1 MEERRAGIGG
11 RVVTRYLSGI
21 QASGTPH
28 IGNYFGAIEQHVR
41 ASRELGPDDAAFF
54 FIADYHALTTIADR
68 ALLERQVRTV
78 AATYLACGLDVDKA
92 VFFRQSDV
100 PEVCEL
106 AWLLATCTGMGL
118 LERAHSYKDK
128 VSKGVQP
135 SVGLFT
141 YPVLMAADILIYDA
155 DVVPVGK
162 DQQQHVE
169 MTQDM
174 ARYFNTRFAGGDE
187 VLRYPKWNFSRT
199 PVVLGLDGEKMSK
212 SYGNTIEIFLEGKAL
227 KKAVSG
233 IVTDSRAPDEPKDP
247 DELVVLQILELFLDD
262 DERADWRRRVREGGA
277 AGPGYGHIK
286 KEIVARM
293 DARFGEAR
301 EAYRAYM
308 EDPVAGREL
317 EEVLIEGGRRAREVA
332 RGVLSRCFDA
342 VGIVNRVREDARV

>member
-1 MEERRAGIGG
+1 M
-11 RVVTRYLSGI
+11 TRYLSGI

-28 IGNYFGAIEQHVR
+28 IGNYFGAIEQHVK

-68 ALLERQVRTV
+68 DVLERQMRTV
-78 AATYLACGLDVDKA
+78 AATYLACGLDVEKA

-128 VSKGVQP
+128 VAKGITP

-155 DVVPVGK
+155 DVVPVGR

-174 ARYFNTRFAGGDE
+174 ARYFNGRYAGGEE
-187 VLRYPKWNFSRT
+187 VLKYPSWTFSRT
-199 PVVLGLDGEKMSK
+199 PVVPGVDGEKMSK
-212 SYGNTIEIFLEGKAL
+212 SYGNTIDVFLEGKEL
-227 KKAVSG
+227 QRTVSR
-233 IVTDSRAPDEPKDP
+233 IVTDSRSPEEPKDP
-247 DELVVLQILELFLDD
+247 DGLVVMQILELFLED
-262 DERADWRRRVREGGA
+262 DERAGWRRRVREGGPGA
-277 AGPGYGHIK
+277 PGYGHIK

-293 DARFGEAR
+293 DARFGAARAAYRRYMEEPAAAR
-301 EAYRAYM
+301 EM
-308 EDPVAGREL
+308 ED
-317 EEVLIEGGRRAREVA
+317 VLVEGGRRARSTA
-332 RGVLSRCFDA
+332 REVLSRCFEA
-342 VGIVNRVREDARV
+342 VGIRNRSLPAAGPGTR

>member
-1 MEERRAGIGG
+1 
-11 RVVTRYLSGI
+11 VTRYLSGI

-41 ASRELGPDDAAFF
+41 TSRELGPDDHAFF
-54 FIADYHALTTIADR
+54 FIADFHALTTIADR
-68 ALLERQVRTV
+68 ELLERQVRTV
-78 AATYLACGLDVDKA
+78 AATYLACGLDAEKA

-106 AWLLATCTGMGL
+106 AWLLSTCTGMGL

-141 YPVLMAADILIYDA
+141 YPLLMAADILIYDA

-174 ARYFNTRFAGGDE
+174 ARYFNGRFAAGEE

-199 PVVLGLDGEKMSK
+199 PVVPGLDGEKMSK

-227 KKAVSG
+227 RKAVSG
-233 IVTDSRAPDEPKDP
+233 IVTDSRPPDEPKDP
-247 DELVVLQILELFLDD
+247 DALVVLQILELFL
-262 DERADWRRRVREGGA
+262 RALK
-277 AGPGYGHIK
+277 HIS
-286 KEIVARM
+286 EPTRH
-293 DARFGEAR
+293 
-301 EAYRAYM
+301 
-308 EDPVAGREL
+308 
-317 EEVLIEGGRRAREVA
+317 
-332 RGVLSRCFDA
+332 
-342 VGIVNRVREDARV
+342 